1 MGGGHGC
8 RTAGARSRR
17 RLPDRYGDRRRRLGD
32 VCPACGAA
40 DLPAIARFC
49 HVCGA
54 TQVTACATCGGEL
67 MPNGRF
73 CPACGTPVTGP
84 VAAAD
89 PVREAPQGIA
99 ARRVTSVL
107 FGDLVGFTTL
117 AEGRDAEETRELL
130 STYFEESRRIIG
142 RYGGTVEKFIG
153 DAVMAVWGVPTS
165 HEDDAERAVRAGMEL
180 IQAIEAMGES
190 VGAPQLAMRVGIVT
204 GEVAVTL
211 GAEHQGMVAGDSVN
225 TAARVQSVAAPGE
238 VWVDETT
245 RLLTLA
251 AITYVD

>member
-32 VCPACGAA
+32 GRPGCGAGA
-40 DLPAIARFC
+40 LPASARFC

-54 TQVTACATCGGEL
+54 AQVIACATCGGEL

-89 PVREAPQGIA
+89 PVPDAPQGIA

-130 STYFEESRRIIG
+130 STYFEESSRIIG
-142 RYGGTVEKFIG
+142 SYGGPVEKFNG
-153 DAVMAVWGVPTS
+153 D
-165 HEDDAERAVRAGMEL
+165 
-180 IQAIEAMGES
+180 
-190 VGAPQLAMRVGIVT
+190 
-204 GEVAVTL
+204 TL
-211 GAEHQGMVAGDSVN
+211 LE
-225 TAARVQSVAAPGE
+225 E
-238 VWVDETT
+238 W
-245 RLLTLA
+245 
-251 AITYVD
+251 